1 MSLGGT
7 PIDNDGFVNA
17 MDIGIGGGTSSGTQD
32 NGLLCITDNT
42 RCCRSGDGNA
52 TGEWFFPN
60 GGKVKTEGDISR
72 TANFYRN
79 RGMSI
84 VRLNQ
89 EDSTTERGR
98 FRCDLLGSTIY
109 ANICE

>member
-1 MSLGGT
+1 
-7 PIDNDGFVNA
+7 
-17 MDIGIGGGTSSGTQD
+17 MDIGNDSGTQD
-32 NGLLCITDNT
+32 NALLCLTNNT
-42 RCCRSGDGNA
+42 RCCRSGDGAA
-52 TGEWFFPN
+52 TGEWYFPN
-60 GGKVKTEGDISR
+60 GGKVKTKGDISR

-79 RGMSI
+79 RGKSV

-98 FRCDLLGSTIY
+98 FHCELLGSTIY